1 MKRIATV
8 LIFTFFTTHSY
19 SQGSDDFSIFFISFS
34 NDCIFQYSHVMD
46 TVALLLYHDEEINNN
61 EKFDTIKL
69 FKNQWECIDFDQYD
83 NYKKEIKDQIAI
95 IYSRIVDTGVSLSFR
110 FIFVEEKWF
119 LCRIVD
125 YSM

>member
-34 NDCIFQYSHVMD
+34 HDCIFQYSHVMD

-69 FKNQWECIDFDQYD
+69 FKNQWECIDFEQYY
-83 NYKKEIKDQIAI
+83 NYNKEIKDQIAI
-95 IYSRIVDTGVSLSFR
+95 IHSRIVDTGVSLSFR

>member
-95 IYSRIVDTGVSLSFR
+95 IHSRIVDTGVSLSFR